1 MATPAASV
9 NPAYDPK
16 TDPGRKPKK
25 SKDPGWKYGYWAELG
40 NRDEVTCTLCG
51 TMVHGGIKRLK
62 QHLAGGFGD
71 SKICSETTTEIR
83 VEMTNYLEKHKRQRP
98 MYLDD
103 EEEQVEE
110 NGEADV
116 VVVEASAPVNEVE
129 SQASKVMPSSGTA
142 AKKRRAAYSFKAVAV
157 SKGKEKP
164 KGNKTILEMLRKTPE
179 EIVDE
184 RRKGSYQPP
193 IQSST
198 KTKEQHHYVDMQWAL
213 WFYECGIPFN
223 AAASRQFQ
231 VAVEAT
237 AQFGSGYKPPS
248 PYQFGEPLLKDA
260 VKLTSTMRE
269 DHERAWKHFGCTLM
283 SDGWTDRRGR
293 HLINFL
299 VNSPEGTFF
308 LESVDASSEAHD
320 AYMLAD
326 LLEKR
331 IEEIGKEKVV
341 QVITDNGANYK
352 AAGKHLMER
361 IPSLFWSPCAAHCLD
376 LMLEDIGGLKEFK
389 KPIARARRVTTFIYR
404 HGRILSAMREKT
416 GGSDLVRP
424 AATRFATAFL
434 TLKSLHK
441 HRDSLKSLFV
451 SEAWTGNKLAKTKDG
466 EDVHGIVLSTEFW
479 NKVEDCL
486 RASTPLLIVLRVV
499 DGDEKPAMPEVAALM
514 NQAKDRIKQSF
525 AIPTKKTL
533 LKKIIDIIE
542 KRWVKQMD
550 HPLYGAALYLN
561 PGKLHPLI
569 RDDDD
574 ATVGQLRGC
583 FLEVLG
589 RMVEDRDTQDKID
602 AQSLDYEA
610 LRGEAFSN
618 IRAKQNLEKMSPRKS
633 CFYM

>member
-1 MATPAASV
+1 MYYLATKMATPAASV

-16 TDPGRKPKK
+16 TDPARKPKR
-25 SKDPGWKYGYWAELG
+25 SKDPGWKYGYWADLG

-213 WFYECGIPFN
+213 FFYECGIPFN

-299 VNSPEGTFF
+299 VNSP
-308 LESVDASSEAHD
+308 
-320 AYMLAD
+320 
-326 LLEKR
+326 
-331 IEEIGKEKVV
+331 
-341 QVITDNGANYK
+341 
-352 AAGKHLMER
+352 
-361 IPSLFWSPCAAHCLD
+361 
-376 LMLEDIGGLKEFK
+376 
-389 KPIARARRVTTFIYR
+389 
-404 HGRILSAMREKT
+404 
-416 GGSDLVRP
+416 
-424 AATRFATAFL
+424 
-434 TLKSLHK
+434 
-441 HRDSLKSLFV
+441 
-451 SEAWTGNKLAKTKDG
+451 
-466 EDVHGIVLSTEFW
+466 
-479 NKVEDCL
+479 
-486 RASTPLLIVLRVV
+486 
-499 DGDEKPAMPEVAALM
+499 
-514 NQAKDRIKQSF
+514 
-525 AIPTKKTL
+525 
-533 LKKIIDIIE
+533 
-542 KRWVKQMD
+542 
-550 HPLYGAALYLN
+550 
-561 PGKLHPLI
+561 
-569 RDDDD
+569 
-574 ATVGQLRGC
+574 
-583 FLEVLG
+583 
-589 RMVEDRDTQDKID
+589 
-602 AQSLDYEA
+602 
-610 LRGEAFSN
+610 
-618 IRAKQNLEKMSPRKS
+618 
-633 CFYM
+633 

>member
-1 MATPAASV
+1 
-9 NPAYDPK
+9 
-16 TDPGRKPKK
+16 
-25 SKDPGWKYGYWAELG
+25 
-40 NRDEVTCTLCG
+40 
-51 TMVHGGIKRLK
+51 
-62 QHLAGGFGD
+62 
-71 SKICSETTTEIR
+71 
-83 VEMTNYLEKHKRQRP
+83 
-98 MYLDD
+98 
-103 EEEQVEE
+103 
-110 NGEADV
+110 
-116 VVVEASAPVNEVE
+116 
-129 SQASKVMPSSGTA
+129 
-142 AKKRRAAYSFKAVAV
+142 
-157 SKGKEKP
+157 
-164 KGNKTILEMLRKTPE
+164 
-179 EIVDE
+179 
-184 RRKGSYQPP
+184 
-193 IQSST
+193 
-198 KTKEQHHYVDMQWAL
+198 
-213 WFYECGIPFN
+213 
-223 AAASRQFQ
+223 
-231 VAVEAT
+231 
-237 AQFGSGYKPPS
+237 
-248 PYQFGEPLLKDA
+248 
-260 VKLTSTMRE
+260 
-269 DHERAWKHFGCTLM
+269 
-283 SDGWTDRRGR
+283 
-293 HLINFL
+293 
-299 VNSPEGTFF
+299 
-308 LESVDASSEAHD
+308 
-320 AYMLAD
+320 MLAD

-451 SEAWTGNKLAKTKDG
+451 SEAWTGNKLAKTKAS
-466 EDVHGIVLSTEFW
+466 EDVHDIVLSTEFW

-486 RASTPLLIVLRVV
+486 RASAPLLIVLRVV
-499 DGDEKPAMPEVAALM
+499 DGGEKPAMPEVAALM

-525 AIPTKKTL
+525 AIPTKK
-533 LKKIIDIIE
+533 IIDIIE

-550 HPLYGAALYLN
+550 HPLYGTALYLN

-618 IRAKQNLEKMSPRKS
+618 IRAKQNLEKMSPLDWWASYGGRAIDLQRFARRIVSLCASSSGCERNWSTFEFIHTKKRNRLLHKRLNDIVYISYNRKMKTRFQIRRENKGKIFDPLVIEEFDWDNEWADS
-633 CFYM
+633 SYVHPQGARGCDENYLTWAAVDEALGASNSLRGRNLPRNASSRCATNSNPRLDEDESGLGNEEEEDEDPHDDAYVTDSEDAPPDGGESMEGLQAANNHDEFDDGY